1 MAIDN
6 KDKKVLKSSI
16 EREQNEVAC
25 SAECEKIKGSKNL
38 NVPHLRFPEFSE
50 EWDSFKLVELGK
62 FIGGGT
68 PSSSNL
74 SFWTGSI
81 PWISSS
87 DIKEDNIN
95 NISISRYITED
106 AIEKSAT
113 KYCPA
118 PVILIV
124 SRVGVGKVAL
134 SHTSLCTSQDFC
146 NIIDIKCHPVF
157 LSYNLL
163 RTMKRKSREV
173 QGTSIKGITSDELQ
187 KIRVFI
193 PKNKDEQNKISN
205 LLTLLDERI
214 VTQNK
219 IIEDLKKLKSAII
232 ERHYNQAEK
241 QTVFIADLG
250 EPFNVGNLS
259 KDDLSETGKPC
270 IIYGELFTTYGETI
284 SQVESHTNKKEGMTL
299 SKKGDLLFPTS
310 TTVDAIS
317 LIAPSF
323 INIDGVILGGDM
335 FGIHINPNY
344 NAQYL
349 SYYFNHIA
357 NRQLAKYAKGSTII
371 HLHYTDIE
379 NAKLLLPSLE
389 EQNRMAKC
397 LVSLDAKINIE
408 NIFISL
414 LKSQKIYFLYQM
426 FI

>member
-6 KDKKVLKSSI
+6 KDKKV
-16 EREQNEVAC
+16 
-25 SAECEKIKGSKNL
+25 L
-38 NVPHLRFPEFSE
+38 NVPHLRFPEFSG

-219 IIEDLKKLKSAII
+219 IIEDLKKLKCAII
-232 ERHYNQAEK
+232 EKLYSKIQGKEYSYGQLFDVVNERNKQMEYSNILSASQEK
-241 QTVFIADLG
+241 GMV
-250 EPFNVGNLS
+250 NR
-259 KDDLSETGKPC
+259 DDLNLDIQFERSN
-270 IIYGELFTTYGETI
+270 INTYKI
-284 SQVESHTNKKEGMTL
+284 VR
-299 SKKGDLLFPTS
+299 KGDYVIHLRSFQGGFAFSDKLGVCSPAYTILRPNSLLEYS
-310 TTVDAIS
+310 
-317 LIAPSF
+317 
-323 INIDGVILGGDM
+323 
-335 FGIHINPNY
+335 
-344 NAQYL
+344 YL
-349 SYYFNHIA
+349 SYYFTSRRFIKSLIIVTYGIRDGRSINVEEWLNMKVVIPSKEH
-357 NRQLAKYAKGSTII
+357 QLHTLNVLKRIDDKVENEEKYATCLSNQKQ
-371 HLHYTDIE
+371 Y
-379 NAKLLLPSLE
+379 LL
-389 EQNRMAKC
+389 R
-397 LVSLDAKINIE
+397 
-408 NIFISL
+408 
-414 LKSQKIYFLYQM
+414 QM

>member
-1 MAIDN
+1 M
-6 KDKKVLKSSI
+6 
-16 EREQNEVAC
+16 
-25 SAECEKIKGSKNL
+25 
-38 NVPHLRFPEFSE
+38 RFPEFSG

-219 IIEDLKKLKSAII
+219 IIEKLQSLIRGIMVELQKRGLSNGTWKKVLLSNVLTERNELNKSLYPVYSVSVIQGIVNQMEYLGRSFAASDTSKYHVVHYGDLVYTKSPTGSFPYGII
-232 ERHYNQAEK
+232 KQSYNQNEVAVSPLYGVYEPK
-241 QTVFIADLG
+241 TFSTGVFLHEYFKSELNTLNYLHPLVQKGAKNTINIANQRFL
-250 EPFNVGNLS
+250 ESYVAIPSNAN
-259 KDDLSETGKPC
+259 
-270 IIYGELFTTYGETI
+270 EL
-284 SQVESHTNKKEGMTL
+284 L
-299 SKKGDLLFPTS
+299 
-310 TTVDAIS
+310 AIS
-317 LIAPSF
+317 KLLCSLNTKLEF
-323 INIDGVILGGDM
+323 LQNILKQSQGQK
-335 FGIHINPNY
+335 
-344 NAQYL
+344 QYL
-349 SYYFNHIA
+349 L
-357 NRQLAKYAKGSTII
+357 R
-371 HLHYTDIE
+371 
-379 NAKLLLPSLE
+379 
-389 EQNRMAKC
+389 
-397 LVSLDAKINIE
+397 
-408 NIFISL
+408 
-414 LKSQKIYFLYQM
+414 QM

>member
-1 MAIDN
+1 MIMADN
-6 KDKKVLKSSI
+6 NENKV
-16 EREQNEVAC
+16 
-25 SAECEKIKGSKNL
+25 L
-38 NVPHLRFPEFSE
+38 NVPHLRFPEFSG

-219 IIEDLKKLKSAII
+219 IIEKLQSLIKGLVDELMTVLLKGKLYPFSSFYIKAGEGGTPTTSVVEYYTEGTIPFIKI
-232 ERHYNQAEK
+232 E
-241 QTVFIADLG
+241 
-250 EPFNVGNLS
+250 
-259 KDDLSETGKPC
+259 DLSCKYLTNNKDFITELGMQKSSAWLIPSKSV
-270 IIYGELFTTYGETI
+270 IYSNGATI
-284 SQVESHTNKKEGMTL
+284 G
-299 SKKGDLLFPTS
+299 
-310 TTVDAIS
+310 AIS
-317 LIAPSF
+317 
-323 INIDGVILGGDM
+323 INEYPVCTKQGILGIVPNTNINVEYLYLLMSSSYFSKEISRIITEGTMKTAYLKD
-335 FGIHINPNY
+335 INHIKCPLPSMAQQKNITNLTSSIEEKLSIEQELLRFL
-344 NAQYL
+344 NLQKQYL
-349 SYYFNHIA
+349 
-357 NRQLAKYAKGSTII
+357 
-371 HLHYTDIE
+371 LH
-379 NAKLLLPSLE
+379 
-389 EQNRMAKC
+389 M
-397 LVSLDAKINIE
+397 
-408 NIFISL
+408 IFI
-414 LKSQKIYFLYQM
+414 
-426 FI
+426 

>member
-1 MAIDN
+1 MIMADN
-6 KDKKVLKSSI
+6 NENKV
-16 EREQNEVAC
+16 
-25 SAECEKIKGSKNL
+25 L
-38 NVPHLRFPEFSE
+38 NVPHLRFPEFSG

-214 VTQNK
+214 ATQNK
-219 IIEDLKKLKSAII
+219 IIEDLKKLKSAISKYLFARKDLLETTI
-232 ERHYNQAEK
+232 CLSNIATLKNGYAFQSGKYNALGKWKILTITNVPGERYINDEDCNCIINLPNDIQDHQVLKEGDILISL
-241 QTVFIADLG
+241 TG
-250 EPFNVGNLS
+250 NVGRVSLCKN
-259 KDDLSETGKPC
+259 GN
-270 IIYGELFTTYGETI
+270 Y
-284 SQVESHTNKKEGMTL
+284 
-299 SKKGDLLFPTS
+299 LLNQR
-310 TTVDAIS
+310 VG
-317 LIAPSF
+317 L
-323 INIDGVILGGDM
+323 L
-335 FGIHINPNY
+335 
-344 NAQYL
+344 
-349 SYYFNHIA
+349 
-357 NRQLAKYAKGSTII
+357 QLAKNVNQ
-371 HLHYTDIE
+371 E
-379 NAKLLLPSLE
+379 
-389 EQNRMAKC
+389 
-397 LVSLDAKINIE
+397 
-408 NIFISL
+408 
-414 LKSQKIYFLYQM
+414 FLYQILSSQRFENSMIACGQGAAQMNIGKGDVENYVLPYSSNGNNILFAAKILHSYDECIINELRRLTLLTMQKQYLLTQM